1 MRSIKEM
8 DKRLDERE
16 REIERLN
23 KENNDLINNNNYWKR
38 KCSELNN
45 IINEI
50 QTMCKNEYYRKNT
63 TDIDSIGISNNI
75 WVMIYLK
82 IKELKENKYE

>member
-1 MRSIKEM
+1 M